1 MFGSAGPKGKSF
13 VSMHGIGGGDGT
25 DLRYD
30 RGRMDLHGFDLNLL
44 VALDALLREKSV
56 TNAGR
61 RVHLSQSAMSG
72 ALARLRHA
80 FNDELLVSGRG
91 SMSLTPLAQSLVEP
105 VASILRQTQE
115 TLSAHVQFDPS
126 TSERTFTIAASDY
139 ATTVLLGDV
148 LREFSVQATT
158 FTVVV
163 AQLVDRI
170 EDVEVSVIDVYIL
183 PQAIIPQGWPHE
195 LLFHDTFTCLVWRE
209 HPDVSDRL
217 TLDQFT
223 SLGHVV
229 VSFSDDHRG
238 SGDDRLAP
246 LVGVE
251 RKAEVVVPHFHAL
264 PGFIVGTKRVATM
277 QLRLARRLATSY
289 PIRIVGAPVPMPRL
303 DEAMMW
309 HPRFEQDPAHVWLRA
324 LLKRIA
330 SNMPAEAAPDVDGHR
345 SASTVRRGSFGRRR
359 V

>member
-1 MFGSAGPKGKSF
+1 MFGEQVPKGKSF
-13 VSMHGIGGGDGT
+13 VSMDAIGAGDGS

-30 RGRMDLHGFDLNLL
+30 PGPMDLHGFDLNLL

-91 SMSLTPLAQSLVEP
+91 GMSLTPLAESLVEP

-115 TLSAHVQFDPS
+115 TLSAHVHFDPS

-148 LREFSVQATT
+148 LRQLSAQAPHV
-158 FTVVV
+158 TVVI
-163 AQLVDRI
+163 APLRDRM
-170 EDVEVSVIDVYIL
+170 EDVEDPDIDLYIL
-183 PQAIIPQGWPHE
+183 PQAIIPQARPHE

-209 HPDVSDRL
+209 HPEVGDRL
-217 TLDQFT
+217 TVDQFT

-229 VSFSDDHRG
+229 VSFSEDHKA
-238 SGDDRLAP
+238 SDERLAP
-246 LVGVE
+246 WVGLE
-251 RKAEVVVPHFHAL
+251 RRTEVVVSNFHAL
-264 PGFIVGTKRVATM
+264 PGLVVGTKRVATI
-277 QLRLARRLATSY
+277 QLRLAKKLVTSY
-289 PIRIVGAPVPMPRL
+289 PVRIVGAPVPMPPL

-324 LLKRIA
+324 LLKKTA
-330 SNMPAEAAPDVDGHR
+330 SDLPDETAADVNEP
-345 SASTVRRGSFGRRR
+345 SATSTVRRGYFGRRP

>member
-1 MFGSAGPKGKSF
+1 MFGSTGSEGKSF
-13 VSMHGIGGGDGT
+13 VSIGGIGGGNRAT
-25 DLRYD
+25 CVTISNAMDLR
-30 RGRMDLHGFDLNLL
+30 GFDLNLL
-44 VALDALLREKSV
+44 VALDALLRERSV

-91 SMSLTPLAQSLVEP
+91 GMSLTPLAETLVEP

-115 TLSAHVQFDPS
+115 TLSAHVRFDPS
-126 TSERTFTIAASDY
+126 TSAHTFTIAASDY
-139 ATTVLLGDV
+139 ATAVLLGDA
-148 LREFSVQATT
+148 LREVSVQAPHVR
-158 FTVVV
+158 VVV
-163 AQLVDRI
+163 APLRDRMEEV
-170 EDVEVSVIDVYIL
+170 EDSDIDLYIL
-183 PQAIIPQGWPHE
+183 PQAIIPQGRPHE

-209 HPDVSDRL
+209 HSDVGERL

-229 VSFSDDHRG
+229 VSFSEDHKANCDDG
-238 SGDDRLAP
+238 LAP
-246 LVGVE
+246 RVGVE
-251 RKAEVVVPHFHAL
+251 RNAEVVVPHFHAL
-264 PGFIVGTKRVATM
+264 PDFVVGTKRVATL

-289 PIRIVGAPVPMPRL
+289 PVRIVGAPVPMPRL

-324 LLKRIA
+324 LLKRVA
-330 SNMPAEAAPDVDGHR
+330 AAMPAETASDIDSQR
-345 SASTVRRGSFGRRR
+345 SASVRRGTFGRRR

>member
-1 MFGSAGPKGKSF
+1 
-13 VSMHGIGGGDGT
+13 
-25 DLRYD
+25 
-30 RGRMDLHGFDLNLL
+30 MDLHGFDLNLL

-91 SMSLTPLAQSLVEP
+91 GMSLTPLAETLVVP
-105 VASILRQTQE
+105 VAAILRQTQD
-115 TLSAHVQFDPS
+115 TLSAHAHFDPS
-126 TSERTFTIAASDY
+126 TSRRTFTIAASDY
-139 ATTVLLGDV
+139 ATTVLLADA
-148 LREFSVQATT
+148 LREISVQAPYV
-158 FTVVV
+158 TVVI
-163 AQLVDRI
+163 APLRDRMEEVD
-170 EDVEVSVIDVYIL
+170 EPDIDLYIL
-183 PQAIIPQGWPHE
+183 PQAVIPQARPHE

-209 HPDVSDRL
+209 HPEVSDQL

-229 VSFSDDHRG
+229 VSFSDDHKT
-238 SGDDRLAP
+238 SCDERLAP
-246 LVGVE
+246 AVGLE
-251 RKAEVVVPHFHAL
+251 RKAEVVVSNFHAL
-264 PGFIVGTKRVATM
+264 PGLVVGTKRLAII
-277 QLRLARRLATSY
+277 QLRLANKLATSY
-289 PIRIVGAPVPMPRL
+289 PVRVVGAPVPMPPL

-324 LLKRIA
+324 LLKRVA
-330 SNMPAEAAPDVDGHR
+330 LNMPSATVAAGNSLRAV
-345 SASTVRRGSFGRRR
+345 ATVRPGRFGRRQ